1 MEVLISLLA
10 LAGGVFLAAF
20 YAGAETGT
28 YSLNRMR
35 LRLRAEQGMPA
46 AITLRTLLQRPETV
60 IATTLVGHN
69 LAVWFATSFTTMG
82 FNSWWPGKAEV
93 LTSLT
98 LSPVLFVLAEVV
110 PKELFRRQADL
121 LAYESAR
128 TLRWSQIVF
137 AAPVWALRHIAL
149 TLARLFG
156 SPQRE
161 TEQVFS
167 RVRLVSS
174 LGEGRAVGVLTAFQS
189 ELAHNIVNLHQ
200 QELRE
205 VMVPLER
212 VAMLSNTRTRAEA
225 QQLAK
230 KQGFFRYPVYRGEK
244 ENIFGVI
251 NILDLFL
258 DDKPGLTIRN
268 YVRDVPKVPLDAGL
282 DQALTLIRT
291 ERQPLAVVVDAVGRA
306 LGIVTAKDL
315 LEEITGELSYF

>member
-1 MEVLISLLA
+1 MEALISLLA
-10 LAGGVFLAAF
+10 LTGGVFLAAF

-35 LRLRAEQGMPA
+35 LRLRAEQGQA
-46 AITLRTLLQRPETV
+46 SAVTLRNLLLRPETV

-82 FNSWWPGKAEV
+82 FSRWWPGQAEA

-110 PKELFRRQADL
+110 PKELFRRQADV

-128 TLRWSQIVF
+128 TLRWSQRAFALPVF
-137 AAPVWALRHIAL
+137 VLRQLALAL
-149 TLARLFG
+149 GRLFG
-156 SPQRE
+156 SKTRE

-189 ELAHNIVNLHQ
+189 EMAHNIVNLHQ

-205 VMVPLER
+205 VMVPLED

-225 QQLAK
+225 QELAK
-230 KQGFFRYPVYRGEK
+230 QRGFFRYPVYRGEQH
-244 ENIFGVI
+244 NIVGVV

-268 YVRDVPKVPLDAGL
+268 YVREVPKVPVNAGL
-282 DQALTLIRT
+282 DQALTLIRAQ
-291 ERQPLAVVVDAVGRA
+291 RQPLAAVVDSHDRA

-315 LEEITGELSYF
+315 LEEITGELARF